1 MFLSF
6 QIWFFCFWELCPS
19 CWFVS
24 KSREMKRK
32 VMWPK
37 RPKRPQTSRVW
48 WQVWAGRGGGGGAER
63 TALFFA
69 PALWW
74 PCTPVSLLFTLVS
87 SILSHWVWGGA
98 CGNPTVTKGR
108 SSPRQASAADHSP
121 LDLGSVVK
129 LPLKNSIALATI
141 YLHRHKRKLC
151 RLRCFSTKV
160 CLGDIPYKGCRKW
173 MLMGKGLLWTHNSL
187 QRLQQQTRTAAFFK
201 KKYITACRSNLSS
214 ICSSHFFWYFHIT

>member
-1 MFLSF
+1 MASLG
-6 QIWFFCFWELCPS
+6 
-19 CWFVS
+19 
-24 KSREMKRK
+24 
-32 VMWPK
+32 
-37 RPKRPQTSRVW
+37 
-48 WQVWAGRGGGGGAER
+48 WQRWGWGGAER

-108 SSPRQASAADHSP
+108 SSPRQARAADHSP

-201 KKYITACRSNLSS
+201 KKNTLLPAGPTCLAYVPHIFFGIFILLKTKWINFHLVVLSIKLNLG
-214 ICSSHFFWYFHIT
+214 ILGVTL